1 MDRDVSVLIEV
12 AAWSFTK
19 RKADG
24 TLDYISPL
32 PTPFN
37 YGSVPAV
44 MGLDGD
50 PLDALVLGPM
60 LPRGASVHAT
70 IQSVAL
76 IVDAGLVDDKLI
88 CKRSPLNPAERVTLR
103 IFFALYVLAKRVLYA
118 FRGIS
123 EPTRFEGW
131 ADAPRAAP

>member
-1 MDRDVSVLIEV
+1 LVLIEV

-24 TLDYISPL
+24 SLDYVSPV

-37 YGSVPAV
+37 YGSVQGV

-50 PLDALVLGPM
+50 PLDALVLGPR
-60 LPRGASVHAT
+60 LPRGTQTQAT
-70 IQSVAL
+70 IQSVAR
-76 IVDAGLVDDKLI
+76 IVDAGLIDDKLI
-88 CKRSPLNPAERVTLR
+88 CKHGALSKGERIALR
-103 IFFALYVLAKRVLYA
+103 IFFGLYVFAKRILYTV
-118 FRGIS
+118 RGVS

-131 ADAPRAAP
+131 ADTPRTAQ